1 MKPSS
6 NSNRFDFSR
15 QDRVRKAIMREASDV
30 LHRLLMQNPNFT
42 DPIVSITDVEVSG
55 DLQHAKIF
63 LSIFGDDTLKQSIMD
78 YIHEVTPRV
87 RSELGQRIRLR
98 LTPEILFRLDDS
110 IERGTKVMEILN
122 QIRDGEL

>member
-78 YIHEVTPRV
+78 YIHEGYVQNWGNV
-87 RSELGQRIRLR
+87 SVYVSHQK
-98 LTPEILFRLDDS
+98 FCF
-110 IERGTKVMEILN
+110 V
-122 QIRDGEL
+122 